1 MLLLGLPDDRVEKTR
16 PDIETPSALM
26 EKENE
31 EGVSPSLVH
40 QQIRRSVVAPPA
52 GRPSRKRKRCILY
65 TDYGLR

>member
-31 EGVSPSLVH
+31 EGVSLFSSPAD
-40 QQIRRSVVAPPA
+40 QEERRSS
-52 GRPSRKRKRCILY
+52 PSGSPQPKTKTLHFVHR
-65 TDYGLR
+65 